1 MRRSIATPCP
11 VVPNQYTAVENTYND
26 DTTTNIEFTT
36 AFKASFRNVKP
47 RRGQAARRGTTNFAI
62 HEDNEGPA
70 PPVLQAVR
78 GSISTLSQPAKR
90 VIPPI
95 KARPGTEVSQDATSG
110 EKGLV
115 ESRNAKPQRSSAA
128 PRRLPA
134 RVPIIL
140 EVVKDENDVRA
151 QPVKQ
156 IERDARR
163 KTLYM
168 PSEDTTQPTMWMGI
182 FSPVKNEVLAE
193 DQADQVLSSDLTGI
207 AAQMAEK
214 KRRRRTSTMQSKAM
228 RLPLQANA
236 IAQEKAVPEDRA
248 GAPTG
253 KENVPPNQMDSI
265 SKTTRRTSPVQKRVT
280 KKEPVVIDRDL
291 QRRQFLAQARLDQ
304 ISKLQGSHCSSPDV
318 STMYEIGRSAQ
329 PTEQSTPKK
338 RLAWN
343 AGPGVIVKD
352 ECRPR
357 TSSSKARFM
366 DETKPEEAVAP
377 KIPTRFVR
385 PLLQHRP
392 IPQQHV
398 PILEHIENPALYEE
412 DWLGQQEI
420 VVTQFLN
427 SLFEQAHGKTDRIDE
442 NKSRKVLVDLY
453 NSPEI
458 ALVHSRV
465 QAAVLYGSLSL
476 SHEAMFQMQN
486 LVKDV
491 GRRKQFLMF
500 WTDNYNNDLLKVAL
514 EVVMGKQVNV
524 HNARTSSGSSPA
536 KSGIRKVL
544 AQFIEAFLLR
554 NEDVGFKSA
563 GTGASTNDLG
573 SRTILR
579 SLMLLK
585 ALDLLQQH
593 VGAKSG
599 TCLFH
604 RNATF
609 KSSTAAVQTLMRL
622 INPAVGDSLRALRQ
636 LGYEVYHEQ
645 QAIEEISYRIENI
658 AVGLRDGVVL
668 TRLVEL
674 LLYKTSS
681 KELGSAPEGDATTVC
696 MPEGK
701 TLLIV
706 AHNTWP
712 LSHHLKLPCVS
723 RATKV
728 WNVQVALAALGHV
741 KGISKFVKDVSAEDI
756 VDGHREKTIKLL
768 WALAG
773 RYGLFG
779 IVDWIDLKQE
789 IRRLNASSEEDL
801 DEVDTVDEKD
811 VQAQCEYLLKAW
823 TRAVAASKG
832 EAVRNFT
839 TGFSNGRIFK
849 AILDEYE
856 PYLRTSAS
864 SESTLQQRLLQLGCS
879 RQFSELFS
887 RTNGQVHIFS
897 KEFVLAALAFLCS
910 RVVGPSKLCRK
921 AVMIQRCWRK
931 HWQAVQKERQAVKR
945 ALAEA
950 CATSINLRQDFRRN
964 TNIACADLVSKPDER
979 TALDDDIWLSL

>member
-11 VVPNQYTAVENTYND
+11 VAPNQYTAFENTYHD
-26 DTTTNIEFTT
+26 DTTTDIDFTT

-47 RRGQAARRGTTNFAI
+47 RRVQVARRGTTNFAI

-70 PPVLQAVR
+70 LPVLQPVR
-78 GSISTLSQPAKR
+78 GSLSTLSHPAKR

-95 KARPGTEVSQDATSG
+95 KTRTGTEVSQDATSG
-110 EKGLV
+110 KKGLI

-134 RVPIIL
+134 SVPIVL

-156 IERDARR
+156 IERDERR
-163 KTLYM
+163 RTLYM

-182 FSPVKNEVLAE
+182 FSPVKNGVLAE

-207 AAQMAEK
+207 AARMAEK
-214 KRRRRTSTMQSKAM
+214 KRRRTSTMQSKAK
-228 RLPLQANA
+228 RLPLQNNA
-236 IAQEKAVPEDRA
+236 TAQEKAVSEDRA

-253 KENVPPNQMDSI
+253 KENVPPNQMDSV
-265 SKTTRRTSPVQKRVT
+265 SNTTRRTSPVQKRVT
-280 KKEPVVIDRDL
+280 KKEPVVNDRDF

-304 ISKLQGSHCSSPDV
+304 ISKPRGSRCSSPDV
-318 STMYEIGRSAQ
+318 STMYEIGKSAP

-343 AGPGVIVKD
+343 AGPRVIAKD
-352 ECRPR
+352 ECWSR
-357 TSSSKARFM
+357 TSSPKAHFM
-366 DETKPEEAVAP
+366 TETKPEEALAP

-385 PLLQHRP
+385 PILQHHP
-392 IPQQHV
+392 NHHQHL

-412 DWLGQQEI
+412 DWLGQQEV

-427 SLFEQAHGKTDRIDE
+427 SLFEQAQGKTGRIDE
-442 NKSRKVLVDLY
+442 DKSRKVLVGLY

-491 GRRKQFLMF
+491 GRRRQYLKF
-500 WTDNYNNDLLKVAL
+500 WTDNYDNNLLKVAL
-514 EVVMGKQVNV
+514 EVVTGRQVNV
-524 HNARTSSGSSPA
+524 RNARTSSGSSPA
-536 KSGIRKVL
+536 KSGIRKL
-544 AQFIEAFLLR
+544 LEQFTEAFLLR

-593 VGAKSG
+593 IGAKSG
-599 TCLFH
+599 TCLFR

-609 KSSTAAVQTLMRL
+609 KSSAVAGQTLMRL

-645 QAIEEISYRIENI
+645 QAIEEVSYRIENI
-658 AVGLRDGVVL
+658 AVDLRDGAVL

-681 KELGSAPEGDATTVC
+681 KELGRAHEGDATTVC
-696 MPEGK
+696 MPEGE
-701 TLLIV
+701 TLLIG

-712 LSHHLKLPCVS
+712 LSHHLKVPCVS

-741 KGISKFVKDVSAEDI
+741 KGISKFVEDVSAEDI

-768 WALAG
+768 WALVG
-773 RYGLFG
+773 RYGLVG
-779 IVDWIDLKQE
+779 IVDWDDLKQE
-789 IRRLNASSEEDL
+789 VRRLNASFEEDL
-801 DEVDTVDEKD
+801 DEVDASDEKD

-839 TGFSNGRIFK
+839 TGFSDGRIFK

-887 RTNGQVHIFS
+887 HTNGQMHIFG

-921 AVMIQRCWRK
+921 AIMIQRCWRK

-950 CATSINLRQDFRRN
+950 CATSINIRQDFRRN
-964 TNIACADLVSKPDER
+964 TNIAYADLVSKPDDR
-979 TALDDDIWLSL
+979 TEIDDDIWLSL